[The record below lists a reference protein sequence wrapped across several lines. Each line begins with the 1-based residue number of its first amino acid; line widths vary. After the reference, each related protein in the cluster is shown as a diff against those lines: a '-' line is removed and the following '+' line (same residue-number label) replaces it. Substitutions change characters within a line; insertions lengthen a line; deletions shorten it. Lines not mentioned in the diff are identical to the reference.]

1 MIEAIEGELFCA
13 LWRQRRAAPFAE
25 DDACHPCR
33 RMLATP
39 AGGCLPPLQA
49 DACHPFRIYNRQRG
63 PREMKI
69 ELPTRRPF
77 GHLILILSSTMKTA
91 SATAATVMG
100 AVASVSVMLVVRP
113 VRPQPSSGSS
123 SSGSISS
130 KHHCKNVVDGLTTT
144 TATMATAT
152 TKAPAPAPALASQPG
167 HDLNMGCTYK
177 YAVCT
182 YEYTGPPV

>member
-1 MIEAIEGELFCA
+1 MGVA
-13 LWRQRRAAPFAE
+13 LGQL
-25 DDACHPCR
+25 
-33 RMLATP
+33 RMLVNPCGNDLKKYAALAKTYV
-39 AGGCLPPLQA
+39 AG
-49 DACHPFRIYNRQRG
+49 
-63 PREMKI
+63 MKAQ
-69 ELPTRRPF
+69 E
-77 GHLILILSSTMKTA
+77 
-91 SATAATVMG
+91 
-100 AVASVSVMLVVRP
+100 SVSMLVTPSRNHQVMLVVRP

-130 KHHCKNVVDGLTTT
+130 KHHSKNVVDGLTTT

-167 HDLNMGCTYK
+167 HDFNMGCTYK

>member
-1 MIEAIEGELFCA
+1 
-13 LWRQRRAAPFAE
+13 
-25 DDACHPCR
+25 
-33 RMLATP
+33 
-39 AGGCLPPLQA
+39 
-49 DACHPFRIYNRQRG
+49 
-63 PREMKI
+63 MKI

-77 GHLILILSSTMKTA
+77 GHLILILSSAMKTA

-167 HDLNMGCTYK
+167 HDFKMGCTYK

-182 YEYTGPPV
+182 YEYMGPPV

>member
-1 MIEAIEGELFCA
+1 M
-13 LWRQRRAAPFAE
+13 RV
-25 DDACHPCR
+25 
-33 RMLATP
+33 TP

-69 ELPTRRPF
+69 ELPTRRSF

-152 TKAPAPAPALASQPG
+152 TKAPAPAPAL
-167 HDLNMGCTYK
+167 DLYSSIVRLPDLDNGDTHGFGLSDRVGRMTSRYL
-177 YAVCT
+177 APS
-182 YEYTGPPV
+182 PP